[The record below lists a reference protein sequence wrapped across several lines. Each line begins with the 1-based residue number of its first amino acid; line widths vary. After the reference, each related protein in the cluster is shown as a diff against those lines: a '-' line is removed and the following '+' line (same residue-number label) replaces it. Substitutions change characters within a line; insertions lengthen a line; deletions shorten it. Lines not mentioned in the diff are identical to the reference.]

1 MLSLLQ
7 IFEFAQMVLESGV
20 ELSNHDDV
28 NEYVGL
34 LLENVSGFECITD
47 DELELIQLQV
57 LIALKKC

>member
-1 MLSLLQ
+1 MLSPLQ

-20 ELSNHDDV
+20 ELSNYDDV

>member
-1 MLSLLQ
+1 MLSPLQ

>member
-1 MLSLLQ
+1 MLSPLQ

-20 ELSNHDDV
+20 ELSNYDDV

-47 DELELIQLQV
+47 DELIQLQV

>member
-1 MLSLLQ
+1 MLSPLQ

-47 DELELIQLQV
+47 DEIELIQLQV

>member
-1 MLSLLQ
+1 MLSPLQ

-28 NEYVGL
+28 NEYIRL

-47 DELELIQLQV
+47 DELIQLQV

>member
-1 MLSLLQ
+1 MLSPLQ
-7 IFEFAQMVLESGV
+7 IFELAQMVLESGV